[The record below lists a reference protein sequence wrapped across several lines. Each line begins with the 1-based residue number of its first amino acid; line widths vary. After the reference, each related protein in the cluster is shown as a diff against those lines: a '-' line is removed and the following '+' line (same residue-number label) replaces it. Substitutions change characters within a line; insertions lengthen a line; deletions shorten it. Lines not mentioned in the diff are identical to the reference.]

1 MGIKSSC
8 RDSGQREKI
17 NLNFDSLYGALKD
30 FMNQKVFLSTTKKCE
45 NKNVSYFYFNT
56 TFWDTHD
63 GKGSEKLIG
72 DWCWACTNM
81 HAYH

>member
-56 TFWDTHD
+56 RREGFR
-63 GKGSEKLIG
+63 GI
-72 DWCWACTNM
+72 DWRLMLSMYKYACLSLTRP
-81 HAYH
+81 